1 MTDAQQQ
8 LPRSGGSPGS
18 SPAGGM
24 SRRDLIRYGVGAGVA
39 AAASPALLAACG
51 GGKGNSGGN
60 DTKGLEGVPKV
71 ELGAETSGVQY
82 PEGYIGPKAREV
94 KAFADGKQ
102 TFRIVV
108 PVDTVVT
115 GDWNK
120 NAFTQYMEQKTGLK
134 VQFQTVTTSGP
145 NGTDMTKVNAMMAAG
160 DLPDAFLGIPFT
172 RDQLSLYGSQ
182 GVFTPLDDL
191 IETYAPQMRQAMT
204 DYPDLRALNKG
215 TDGKTYSFAGLNDCY
230 HCAISPGRALIYKPW
245 LDKLGLDMPQTT
257 EDLRTVLKAFKEKNP
272 NGHGNAIPF
281 AAGADNPLDRYFMNA
296 FLYNPG
302 EPWLRLDNDKVDFV
316 ANKPQWREA
325 LKYLRSLYDD
335 GLLTNDVF
343 SMTTEALTR
352 LGNNPG
358 YPRLGFVRAY
368 YWGSFID
375 ITYNGGG
382 KDRWRDYVPVPAL
395 QGPDKTR
402 IAAWGHYVAY
412 GSAGLQISS
421 KVKNPELLVQ
431 WADHQMELEATVFGY
446 GGLKGKNWSWAKAG
460 QKGINGKQ
468 AIYALDIWPAPVN
481 TSWNQ
486 YSIMYRTN
494 DFRLCQYADPKNPNF
509 EKDLYEASTTPYQ
522 PYASK
527 KEWEL
532 PPVIFDE
539 SQAAQNADTAT
550 SLSNHVKQ
558 SMAQFATGKKDIN
571 DDAAWDS
578 YLKDMDKMGLPAYL
592 SNYQQAY
599 DNRPKG

>member
-8 LPRSGGSPGS
+8 LPNTGGLTTGSGSASGV
-18 SPAGGM
+18 
-24 SRRDLIRYGVGAGVA
+24 SRRDLIRFGVGVGVA
-39 AAASPALLAACG
+39 AAASPMLLAACG
-51 GGKGNSGGN
+51 GGDDDTGGE
-60 DTKGLEGVPKV
+60 TPQGLEGVPKK

-82 PEGYIGPKAREV
+82 PENYVGPKAREL
-94 KAFADGKQ
+94 KTFADGQQ
-102 TFRIVV
+102 TFRVVV

-120 NAFTQYMEQKTGLK
+120 NSFTKYMEEKTGLK

-145 NGTDMTKVNAMMAAG
+145 NGTDMTKVNAMLAAG

-204 DYPDLRALNKG
+204 DYPDLRQLNKG
-215 TDGKTYSFAGLNDCY
+215 TDGKTYTFTGLNDCY
-230 HCAISPGRALIYKPW
+230 HCSISPGRALIYQPW
-245 LDKLGLDMPQTT
+245 LDKLNLEMPKTT
-257 EDLRTVLKAFKEKNP
+257 EDLRNVLKAFKDEDP
-272 NGHGNAIPF
+272 NGEGNAIPF
-281 AAGADNPLDRYFMNA
+281 AAGKDNAIDRYFMNA

-302 EPWLRLDNDKVDFV
+302 EPWLRLDNEKVDFV

-335 GLLTNDVF
+335 GLLGNDVF
-343 SMTTEALTR
+343 SMTGEAMTR

-358 YPRLGFVRAY
+358 YARLGFVRAY

-375 ITYNGGG
+375 ITYKGG
-382 KDRWRDYVPVPAL
+382 DRWRDYVPVPPL
-395 QGPDKTR
+395 EGPDQTR

-412 GSAGLQISS
+412 GTAGMQISS
-421 KVKNPELLVQ
+421 KVTNPELLVQ
-431 WADHQMELEATVFGY
+431 WADHQMELETTVFGY
-446 GGLKGKNWSWAKAG
+446 GGTPNKNWTWAKAG
-460 QKGINGKQ
+460 QKGINDKQ
-468 AIYALDIWPAPVN
+468 AIYALDIWPAPVG

-486 YSIMYRTN
+486 YSVMYRTN
-494 DFRLCQYADPKNPNF
+494 DFRLCQFADPKNPNF
-509 EKDLYEASTTPYQ
+509 EKDLYEASTIYEPFK
-522 PYASK
+522 SE

-539 SQAAQNADTAT
+539 AQAAQNADTAT

-592 SNYQQAY
+592 ANYQQAY